1 MTALRACY
9 ESVAKSER
17 AANAGPKCTWKC
29 PAVPQ
34 PVIAATGLYVPP
46 CSISNKELVATFNAY
61 VDSFNA
67 ENAVAIAS
75 GEISPLLP
83 SSVEFIEK
91 ASGIKSRHVMDKT
104 GILDPSIM
112 RPIIPERPNEQIS
125 ILAEMAVAAAKEAL
139 KNWGGSIADIG
150 AVICAASN
158 MQRPYPAMAVEV
170 QNALGIGGFAFDMNV
185 ACSSATFGI
194 KTAADFVASG
204 SPKAVLMVNPEI
216 CSGHLNFRDRDSHF
230 IFGDVATAVVIA
242 DAGLSPGGWSILGT
256 RLTTRFSNNIRN
268 NSGFLNRAAP
278 EGIGARDKL
287 FVQEGRKVY
296 REVVPM
302 VCDMVVQHAHDLGL
316 EPQRL
321 KRLWLHQANINM
333 NEMIGRKVLGR
344 EPAPGENVIIL
355 DTFANT
361 SSAGSIIAFH
371 TANDD
376 FAPHEVGLICSFG
389 AGYSAGTVFVEKR

>member
-1 MTALRACY
+1 M
-9 ESVAKSER
+9 
-17 AANAGPKCTWKC
+17 
-29 PAVPQ
+29 PAVPS

-46 CSISNKELVATFNAY
+46 HSITNEELVTTFNAY
-61 VDSFNA
+61 VEEFNTT
-67 ENAVAIAS
+67 NAAAIAR
-75 GEISPLLP
+75 GEIASLLP
-83 SSVEFIEK
+83 SSAEFIEK

-112 RPIIPERPNEQIS
+112 RPIIPERPNDEVS
-125 ILAEMAVAAAKEAL
+125 ILAEMATAAAEDAI
-139 KNWGGSIADIG
+139 KNWGGDPKDLD

-170 QNALGIGGFAFDMNV
+170 QNALGLVGFAFDVNV

-194 KTAADFVASG
+194 KTAADFISSG
-204 SPKAVLMVNPEI
+204 SAKAVLMVNPEI

-230 IFGDVATAVVIA
+230 IFGDVATAVVLT
-242 DAGLSPGGWSILGT
+242 DATMTSAGWTILGT
-256 RLTTRFSNNIRN
+256 RLKTQFSNNIRN
-268 NSGFLNRAAP
+268 NFGFLNRAAP
-278 EGIGARDKL
+278 EGIGKSDKL

-302 VCDMVVQHAHDLGL
+302 VTDMILEHARDIGL
-316 EPQRL
+316 DPHGL

-344 EPAPGENVIIL
+344 EPKPDENVIIL

-371 TANDD
+371 TANSD
-376 FAPHEVGLICSFG
+376 FAAGEKGLICSFG